1 MPIIGCEQQAHF
13 SGSCKAGSKD
23 VSGELFRQDGKSKGE
38 RAVVQG
44 KDGSDLNRKSP
55 NDPPVNEGAKKEQH
69 EGPVIDVDSFSDR
82 FENVGPGKRQ
92 YKRFDYEALTPKVAA
107 HSTADALKAEI
118 DEIASLEPIAWN
130 LPAWRSAQVSREVL
144 EKLSKTI
151 DQLKV
156 VMKASDSLSR
166 QVDGLYEVEKPKRA
180 ESSDGTVAEDQTE
193 EIDDE

>member
-1 MPIIGCEQQAHF
+1 M
-13 SGSCKAGSKD
+13 
-23 VSGELFRQDGKSKGE
+23 SGELFRQDGKSKGE

-44 KDGSDLNRKSP
+44 EDGSKLNRKSP
-55 NDPPVNEGAKKEQH
+55 DDPLVSEGDKKEKH
-69 EGPVIDVDSFSDR
+69 EGPVIDVDSYSDR

-92 YKRFDYEALTPKVAA
+92 YKHFDYESLTPKIAA

-118 DEIASLEPIAWN
+118 DEIASLAPIAWN

-166 QVDGLYEVEKPKRA
+166 QVNGLYEVEKPYRA
-180 ESSDGTVAEDQTE
+180 ESSDGTFAEDQTE
-193 EIDDE
+193 ETDDE